1 MQLIIVS
8 GRSGSGKTVAL
19 RALED
24 LGYYCVDNLPVAL
37 LPALVHT
44 VIERYETIAISID
57 VRNLASDNSE
67 LNDALEFLPHDVK
80 ADILFLDA
88 NDDILIRRYGETRR
102 LHPLSQSDLTLADA
116 IQAEGQILEPL
127 AHQATW
133 RIDSSELSLHE
144 LIEQVTERVLG
155 RKQNKLM
162 LVFMSFGFKH
172 GIPTTADTVFD
183 ARILPNPHW
192 EPELRQYSGLDA
204 PVQHY
209 LSQQQLVTKFI
220 YQTENFIST
229 WLPYFQRSN
238 RSYLTIAVGCT
249 GGQHRSVYITEKLA
263 EGIAA
268 QHPHIRI
275 KHRELERKNNA
286 KSES

>member
-37 LPALVHT
+37 LPTLVHT

-57 VRNLASDNSE
+57 VRNLAADNSE
-67 LNDALEFLPHDVK
+67 LSDALEFLPHDIK
-80 ADILFLDA
+80 PDILFLDA
-88 NDDILIRRYGETRR
+88 NDDVLIRRYGETRR

-127 AHQATW
+127 AAQATW

-192 EPELRQYSGLDA
+192 EPELRQYTGLDA

-268 QHPHIRI
+268 QHPNIRI

-286 KSES
+286 KL

>member
-24 LGYYCVDNLPVAL
+24 LGYYCVDNLPLAL
-37 LPALVHT
+37 LPTLVHT
-44 VIERYETIAISID
+44 VFERYENIAISID
-57 VRNLASDNSE
+57 VRNISASNDE
-67 LNDALEFLPHDVK
+67 LTDALEFLPHEVK
-80 ADILFLDA
+80 PDILYIDA
-88 NDDILIRRYGETRR
+88 NDEVLIRRYGETRR
-102 LHPLSQSDLTLADA
+102 LHPLSQGDFTLADA
-116 IQAEGQILEPL
+116 IIAEGQLLETL
-127 AHQATW
+127 ATQASW
-133 RIDSSELSLHE
+133 RIDSSELSVHE

-155 RKQNKLM
+155 RKQNQLM

-172 GIPTTADTVFD
+172 GVPSTADTVFD

-192 EPELRQYSGLDA
+192 EPELRPYTGLDA

-238 RSYLTIAVGCT
+238 RSYLTIAIGCT

-268 QHPHIRI
+268 LHPHIRI
-275 KHRELERKNNA
+275 KHRELDPKHA
-286 KSES
+286 KS

>member
-37 LPALVHT
+37 LPTLVHT
-44 VIERYETIAISID
+44 VIERYENIAISID
-57 VRNLASDNSE
+57 VRNLAGDNNE
-67 LNDALEFLPHDVK
+67 LSDALEFLPHDVK
-80 ADILFLDA
+80 PDILFLDA
-88 NDDILIRRYGETRR
+88 NDEILIRRYGETRR

-127 AHQATW
+127 ANLATW

-263 EGIAA
+263 EGIAS
-268 QHPHIRI
+268 QHPNIRI

-286 KSES
+286 KSNS

>member
-37 LPALVHT
+37 LPTLVHT
-44 VIERYETIAISID
+44 VIERYEHIAISID
-57 VRNLASDNSE
+57 VRNLAGDNNE

-80 ADILFLDA
+80 PDILFLDA
-88 NDDILIRRYGETRR
+88 SDEVLIRRYGETRR

-116 IQAEGQILEPL
+116 IQAEGNILEPL
-127 AHQATW
+127 ANLATW
-133 RIDSSELSLHE
+133 QIDSSELSLHE

-172 GIPTTADTVFD
+172 GIPNTADTVFD